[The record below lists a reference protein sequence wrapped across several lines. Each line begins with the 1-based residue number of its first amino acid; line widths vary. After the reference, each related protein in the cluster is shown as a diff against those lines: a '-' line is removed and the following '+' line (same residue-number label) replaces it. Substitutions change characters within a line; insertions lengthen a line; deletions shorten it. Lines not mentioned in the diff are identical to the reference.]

1 MKFNRILNILGKRK
15 IFSNNSNEEDECQK
29 MSPFLLLETR
39 RVGTRKIPLNK
50 NLKGNIRRTNT
61 FDKCSS
67 TEYKDQIFHNFFHHF
82 LLLNGFKCR
91 TM

>member
-1 MKFNRILNILGKRK
+1 
-15 IFSNNSNEEDECQK
+15 

-91 TM
+91 TMWYVLSAHNKKGLSFVSIHS